1 MGSYKV
7 YITKGDGVNMK
18 IKTKECKTIKSSIWN
33 IVLALIL
40 CKGDLEIELRNMLN
54 NKLLIF
60 GRITSSMKWYNWF
73 TPMFM
78 KTKIIVAG
86 KENISHKYARLPI
99 LEIFKL
105 LTSGND
111 LVDVEMNSKHDESR
125 LSGRILFPNA

>member
-1 MGSYKV
+1 
-7 YITKGDGVNMK
+7 
-18 IKTKECKTIKSSIWN
+18 
-33 IVLALIL
+33 
-40 CKGDLEIELRNMLN
+40 
-54 NKLLIF
+54 
-60 GRITSSMKWYNWF
+60 
-73 TPMFM
+73 M